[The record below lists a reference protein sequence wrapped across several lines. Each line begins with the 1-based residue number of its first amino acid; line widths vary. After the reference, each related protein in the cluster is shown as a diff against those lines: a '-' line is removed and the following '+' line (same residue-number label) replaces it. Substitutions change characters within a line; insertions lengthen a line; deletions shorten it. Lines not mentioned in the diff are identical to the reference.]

1 MDDDTT
7 ASEVEEAVEV
17 REENPGEMLAMVI
30 DEEDRP
36 VLVNSDADVRV
47 PNAEVSHVVFFC
59 GRLGGERFGKKD
71 LEETLPY
78 GIEDPEEAQREER
91 LKKEQAKMDEEE
103 WSIKNLIE
111 TGGHST
117 RSGRKVCTPT
127 YLWLCSAPLT
137 QLARTVM

>member
-17 REENPGEMLAMVI
+17 REEVPGEMLAIVT

-47 PNAEVSHVVFFC
+47 PNAEVSHSVF
-59 GRLGGERFGKKD
+59 LWKIGGERFGKKD

-91 LKKEQAKMDEEE
+91 LKKEKARMDEEE
-103 WSIKNLIE
+103 WCIKNLFE

-137 QLARTVM
+137 QLGRTVM